1 MSIHS
6 NNNARKKTG
15 LAHFYYSFTYSMFGF
30 YTAFKNEA
38 AFRQELF
45 FVVLG
50 IVIAFML
57 PVTTVEKVLLV
68 GALFIIIITELLN
81 SAIEAVVDR
90 ISDEI
95 HPLSKA
101 AKDLGSAAVFTAILL
116 CILTWGI
123 VLWHYFFN

>member
-1 MSIHS
+1 MPIHH
-6 NNNARKKTG
+6 NNKCSKKTG
-15 LAHFYYSFTYSMFGF
+15 LAHFYHSFMYSMFGF

-45 FVVLG
+45 FVVIG
-50 IVIAFML
+50 IVIAFLL
-57 PVTTVEKVLLV
+57 PVTTTEKVLLV
-68 GALFIIIITELLN
+68 GSLFIIIITELLN

-101 AKDLGSAAVFTAILL
+101 AKDLGSAAVFTSILL
-116 CILTWGI
+116 CVFTWGI
-123 VLWHYFFN
+123 ILWRYFAN